1 MTRQPQR
8 PCAGAKYIPLVWHPS
23 GMATA
28 ISPVMLVLALVM
40 ASVTGVVFGYGPARR
55 AAILDPV
62 IALRAE

>member
-1 MTRQPQR
+1 
-8 PCAGAKYIPLVWHPS
+8 
-23 GMATA
+23 
-28 ISPVMLVLALVM
+28 MLVLALVM